1 MKKTAAAWLFTASL
15 LCMPAPSASAASPT
29 VSLRNVF
36 RTIDAQVGWNPST
49 NQITVTREGVSLL
62 FTPGSRIAY
71 KNGVAITMD
80 TPITID
86 KKTNLSMISVYAIY
100 PLAKNNADEH
110 HYIVQSGDTLSA
122 IAKKYGV
129 SVANLKEWSGLTT
142 DRILPG
148 EHIYTM
154 NPNYIVESGDTLYSI
169 AAKYETTV
177 AAIKSANNLTS
188 DLIALGQLLYIPTEQ
203 TVTPPSTYA
212 DGHFPLLNDTYGPF
226 GNTYGDTRSY
236 TLGETE
242 RVHEGNDIEA
252 NQWTPIF
259 SVYDGRIVRKG
270 WSTLGGWRLSI
281 ETPDKK
287 TVFYYAHLAAY
298 AKGITNGMQ
307 IKQGQL
313 IGYVGSTGYGPAG
326 TSGKFINHLHFG
338 MYDST
343 TATWKALNPYTRLK
357 WWEKQ

>member
-1 MKKTAAAWLFTASL
+1 MKKIAAACLLTAFMVCLPATAAT
-15 LCMPAPSASAASPT
+15 AASPM

-36 RTIDAQVGWNPST
+36 RTIDAQVAWNPNT
-49 NQITVTREGVSLL
+49 NQINVNRDGVSLV
-62 FTPGSRIAY
+62 FTIGSRTAY
-71 KNGVAITMD
+71 KNGTAVTMD
-80 TPITID
+80 SPIVVD

-110 HYIVQSGDTLSA
+110 HYIVQSGDTLSE

-129 SVANLKEWSGLTT
+129 TVSNLKEWSGLAS
-142 DRILPG
+142 DKIVPG

-154 NPNYIVESGDTLYSI
+154 DPNYSVEAGDTLYSI

-177 AAIKSANNLTS
+177 AAIKAANNLKN
-188 DLIALGQLLYIPTEQ
+188 DLIVLGQLLYIPPEQ
-203 TVTPPSTYA
+203 TVTPPPSYA
-212 DGHFPLLNDTYGPF
+212 DGSFPLLNDTYGPF
-226 GNTYGDTRSY
+226 GNTYGDARSF
-236 TLGETE
+236 TLGQTQ

-252 NQWTPIF
+252 AQWTPIF
-259 SVYDGRIVRKG
+259 SAYDGRIVRKG

-298 AKGITNGMQ
+298 AKDITNGMQ
-307 IKQGQL
+307 VKQGQL